1 MTRVAVCSYHQSLSQ
16 HMTDDELDV
25 LKSFRVPGRILF
37 VRASKLAR
45 KQPYASPPPL
55 SASFL
60 PLIHA
65 NVLCVHCVRI

>member
-1 MTRVAVCSYHQSLSQ
+1 MHEVGVAACVTRVGTCSYHQSLSQ

-45 KQPYASPPPL
+45 KQPYASPPP
-55 SASFL
+55 SL
-60 PLIHA
+60 PPSCL
-65 NVLCVHCVRI
+65 